1 LEIVQMS
8 FEIIHKPTFTNQLLA
23 IPKERVIQVLEKIE
37 VLRDDPKPHGKLKK
51 KLHGYKGDIYR
62 LRSGDFRI
70 IYTYGDGWVALLG
83 VDARK
88 DVYKG
93 DKLIAEETEVDVAAF
108 TNLED
113 LLTPNRPH
121 PPTPSPKIGEGE
133 PENLLPVE
141 LTEELLDRLLIPK
154 TCFPTL
160 LACRTFDDLLEA
172 DVPGAVRDRLF
183 DCITAPNFDQVLNQ
197 PSFVTG
203 SPDELLRFKEGDLLG
218 FLLKL
223 NPEQERFVTWAM
235 KATGPTLLK
244 GGPGTG
250 KSTVALYRTREILKQ
265 LQATPHPPNPLLP
278 LGEKGEQESGSTPL
292 ARSGRGAGGEG
303 YPRVL
308 FTTYTN
314 ALVTFSEQ
322 LLHQLLGEDARFV
335 EVKTADALMSSI
347 SHATEQ
353 FQVAQ
358 TNELSKLLRQA
369 IPQAIAALEGNVL
382 QQQAQRL
389 ILQRL
394 QPEYLLQELTDVIDA
409 RGIETLADYQE
420 TTRTGRNIS
429 LNKSQRQAIW
439 TLRLHFNQLLK
450 DQGIA
455 TWAQVRLYAL
465 DRLHTM
471 PDPPVYDAV
480 VVDEAQDLSPVVLR
494 FLVGLCRESNR
505 LFITADANQSIYGNS
520 FRWCEVHHSLKFV
533 GRTGILRM
541 NHRTTQEVEEA
552 AQSYLQ
558 EGILDEDNIE
568 RLYIH
573 TGPLPVVR
581 AVADR
586 HSEGSLLAQFCRT
599 AAREFRLGIGACA
612 ILTPTE
618 KSGKNIVG
626 QLNYLGVEATFMTSR
641 ELNLNCKGIKVLP
654 LKAAKGL
661 EFPIVAIAGFLDS
674 PFSAVTKKLSD
685 EEIAEMLARERR
697 TLFVGMTRA
706 MRALMVLVPAHQPG
720 SLLQDFDPQFWN
732 LGNA

>member
-1 LEIVQMS
+1 MS

-88 DVYKG
+88 DIYKG

-108 TNLED
+108 ANLED
-113 LLTPNRPH
+113 LLTPNRPLLSRSELH

-133 PENLLPVE
+133 PENLLPVG

-160 LACRTFDDLLEA
+160 LACRTFDDLLEV

-223 NPEQERFVTWAM
+223 NPEQERFVAWAIN
-235 KATGPTLLK
+235 ATGPTLLK

-265 LQATPHPPNPLLP
+265 LQAN
-278 LGEKGEQESGSTPL
+278 GVSQ
-292 ARSGRGAGGEG
+292 
-303 YPRVL
+303 PRIL

-322 LLHQLLGEDARFV
+322 LLQQLLGENARFV

-347 SHATEQ
+347 SHSTEQ

-394 QPEYLLQELTDVIDA
+394 QPEYLLEELTDVIDA

-429 LNKSQRQAIW
+429 LNKTQRQAIW

-450 DQGIA
+450 ERGMA
-455 TWAQVRLYAL
+455 TWAQMRLYAL
-465 DRLHTM
+465 DHLHTM
-471 PDPPVYDAV
+471 PDSPVYDAV
-480 VVDEAQDLSPVVLR
+480 VVDEAQDLSPVMLR
-494 FLVGLCRESNR
+494 FLVKLCREPNR

-520 FRWCEVHHSLKFV
+520 FRWSEVHHSLKFV

-541 NHRTTQEVEEA
+541 NHRTTQEVGEA

-586 HSEGSLLAQFCRT
+586 PSEGSLLAQFCRT
-599 AAREFRLGIGACA
+599 AAREFRLGLGACA

-618 KSGKNIVG
+618 KSGKNIAG
-626 QLNYLGVEATFMTSR
+626 QLSYLGVEATFMTSR

-706 MRALMVLVPAHQPG
+706 MRALMVLVPAHHPG